1 LGHLAGF
8 FVDCELVFVN
18 ENLNLPDSMKNARD
32 KNTTIQIQQIWEEEA
47 GIHLSPEEADSLASN
62 LCAFFDLLIE
72 WDKKE
77 TDKRNKSN
85 NER

>member
-1 LGHLAGF
+1 
-8 FVDCELVFVN
+8 
-18 ENLNLPDSMKNARD
+18 MKHTKD
-32 KNTTIQIQQIWEEEA
+32 GNTTEKIQQIWEEEA
-47 GIHLSPEEADSLASN
+47 GIQLSPEEADSLASN

-77 TDKRNKSN
+77 TDKRGKSN